1 LQITQVW
8 YSVSIASK
16 QLRLFKGNALSQDK
30 PWLNSY
36 PEGVPHQI
44 DGAQF
49 ESLNDLFAQSFNQY
63 GSRLAFDC
71 MGKKITYQDLDEL
84 SWDFAAYLQSQG
96 LKKGD
101 RVALMM
107 PNLLQYPIALLG
119 SLRAGCVVVN
129 VNPMYTARE
138 LAYQLNDSGADA
150 LVILENFAHVFQSI
164 QNQVSVK
171 HVLVTNVGEL
181 MGLKGHLINAIVRH
195 VKKAVPSWS
204 LDGVISFKGALQQG
218 KNTRASF
225 TPVSIKGD
233 DIAFLQ
239 YTGGTT
245 GVAKGAVLLHR
256 NILANIAQIDA
267 WLEPGIRGLRIE
279 QLVFVCA
286 LPMYHIFA
294 LTACCLFG
302 LKAGALNILVTNPR
316 DIAGFVKLL
325 NGLKEFHVFP
335 AVNTLFNALM
345 NHPKFTSI
353 DFSSLLV
360 SIGGGMAVQK
370 SVAERWQQLTGKPIA
385 EGYGLSETSPVVCC
399 NTPLIDGF
407 TGTIGLPLP
416 GTDLLILD
424 NEERLVAIGEPGE
437 ICIKGPQ
444 LMSGYWNRDAETKQS
459 MTAQGFFK
467 TGDIAYMTA
476 DGYVK
481 IIDRKKDTIVVSG
494 FNVYPNEIEEVL
506 ATMPQ
511 VLECAAVGVKDGP
524 AGEAVKVFIV
534 KKDLG
539 LTENQVLEYCKTQLT
554 NYKRPKFI
562 EFRTELPKSTVG
574 KILRR
579 ELRDLES

>member
-1 LQITQVW
+1 MNQE
-8 YSVSIASK
+8 
-16 QLRLFKGNALSQDK
+16 K
-30 PWLNSY
+30 PWLSSY
-36 PEGVPHQI
+36 PDGVPHQV

-71 MGKKITYQDLDEL
+71 MGKKITYKELDEL
-84 SWDFAAYLQSQG
+84 SWQFAAYLQSQG
-96 LKKGD
+96 LSKGD
-101 RVALMM
+101 RIALMM

-181 MGLKGHLINAIVRH
+181 MGLKGHLINFIVRH
-195 VKKAVPSWS
+195 VKKAVPTWS
-204 LDGVISFKGALQQG
+204 LDGVLNFKEALQQG
-218 KNTRASF
+218 KNAKASF
-225 TPVSIKGD
+225 KPVSIKGD

-267 WLEPGIRGLRIE
+267 WLEPGLRGLRIE

-302 LKAGALNILVTNPR
+302 LKAGAMNILVTNPR

-345 NHPKFTSI
+345 NHPKFSSI

-370 SVAERWQQLTGKPIA
+370 SVADRWQQLTGKPIA

-416 GTDLLILD
+416 GTDILILD
-424 NEERLVAIGEPGE
+424 NEERSVAIGEPGE

-506 ATMPQ
+506 TMMPE

-539 LTENQVLEYCKTQLT
+539 LTESQVLEYCKTQLT

-579 ELRDLES
+579 ELRDLEH

>member
-1 LQITQVW
+1 L
-8 YSVSIASK
+8 
-16 QLRLFKGNALSQDK
+16 NQDK
-30 PWLNSY
+30 PWLSSY
-36 PEGVPHQI
+36 PDGVPYQV
-44 DGAQF
+44 DGPQF
-49 ESLNDLFAQSFNQY
+49 ESLNDLFANSFNQF
-63 GSRLAFDC
+63 GLRLAFDC
-71 MGKKITYQDLDEL
+71 MGKKITYKELDEL
-84 SWDFAAYLQSQG
+84 SWQFAAYLQSSG

-101 RVALMM
+101 RIALMM

-164 QNQVSVK
+164 QNQVRVK
-171 HVLVTNVGEL
+171 HVLVTSVGEL
-181 MGLKGHLINAIVRH
+181 MGLKGHLINLIVRH
-195 VKKAVPSWS
+195 VKKAVPSWA
-204 LDGVISFKGALQQG
+204 LEGALNFKEALQQG
-218 KNTRASF
+218 KNAKASF
-225 TPVSIKGD
+225 KPVSIKGD

-267 WLEPGIRGLRIE
+267 WLEPGLRGLRIE

-302 LKAGALNILVTNPR
+302 LKAGALNVLVTNPR
-316 DIAGFVKLL
+316 DIGGFVKLL
-325 NGLKEFHVFP
+325 NGIKEFHVFP

-345 NHPKFTSI
+345 NHPKFSSI

-370 SVAERWQQLTGKPIA
+370 SVADRWQQLTGKPIA

-416 GTDLLILD
+416 GTDILILD
-424 NEERLVAIGEPGE
+424 NDERSVAIGEAGE

-534 KKDLG
+534 KKDLS
-539 LTENQVLEYCKTQLT
+539 LTESQVLEYCKTQLT

-562 EFRTELPKSTVG
+562 EFKTELPKSTVG

>member
-1 LQITQVW
+1 L
-8 YSVSIASK
+8 
-16 QLRLFKGNALSQDK
+16 NQDK

-36 PEGVPHQI
+36 PDGVPHQI
-44 DGAQF
+44 DGSQF
-49 ESLNDLFAQSFNQY
+49 ESLHDLFSQSCNQY
-63 GSRLAFDC
+63 GSRPAFDC
-71 MGKKITYQDLDEL
+71 MGKKITYKELDEL
-84 SWDFAAYLQSQG
+84 SWQFAAYLQSSG

-101 RVALMM
+101 RIALMM

-164 QNQVSVK
+164 QDQVTVK

-181 MGLKGHLINAIVRH
+181 MGLKGHLINLIVRH
-195 VKKAVPSWS
+195 VKKAVPNWS
-204 LDGVISFKGALQQG
+204 LDSALNFKEALQQG

-225 TPVSIKGD
+225 EQVLIRGD

-256 NILANIAQIDA
+256 NILANIAQIDT
-267 WLEPGIRGLRIE
+267 WLEPGLRGLRIE

-302 LKAGALNILVTNPR
+302 IKAGALNILVTNPR

-325 NGLKEFHVFP
+325 GGLKEFHIFP

-345 NHPKFTSI
+345 NHPKFTNI

-370 SVAERWQQLTGKPIA
+370 SVADRWQQLTGKPIA

-424 NEERLVAIGEPGE
+424 NDERAVAIGEPGE

-444 LMSGYWNRDAETKQS
+444 LMSGYWNRDTETKHS

-511 VLECAAVGVKDGP
+511 VLECAAVGVNDGP

-534 KKDLG
+534 KKDLE
-539 LTENQVLEYCKTQLT
+539 LTESQVLEYCKTQLT

-562 EFRTELPKSTVG
+562 EFRNELPKSTVG

>member
-1 LQITQVW
+1 M
-8 YSVSIASK
+8 
-16 QLRLFKGNALSQDK
+16 NQDK
-30 PWLNSY
+30 PWLSSY
-36 PEGVPHQI
+36 PDGVPHQV

-71 MGKKITYQDLDEL
+71 MGKKITYKELDEL
-84 SWDFAAYLQSQG
+84 SWQFAAYLQSSG

-101 RVALMM
+101 RIALMM

-129 VNPMYTARE
+129 VNPMYTPRE
-138 LAYQLNDSGADA
+138 LAYQLNDAGADA

-164 QNQVSVK
+164 QDQVKVK
-171 HVLVTNVGEL
+171 HVLVTSVGEL
-181 MGLKGHLINAIVRH
+181 MGLKGHLINLIVRH

-204 LDGVISFKGALQQG
+204 LDGALNFKEALQQG
-218 KNTRASF
+218 KNAKASF
-225 TPVSIKGD
+225 KPVSIKGD

-267 WLEPGIRGLRIE
+267 WLEPGLRGLRIE
-279 QLVFVCA
+279 QLVFICA

-302 LKAGALNILVTNPR
+302 LKAGAMNVLVTNPR

-370 SVAERWQQLTGKPIA
+370 SVADRWQQLTGKPIA

-416 GTDLLILD
+416 GTDILILD
-424 NEERLVAIGEPGE
+424 NDERSVAIGEAGE

-494 FNVYPNEIEEVL
+494 FNVYPNEVEEVL
-506 ATMPQ
+506 ATMPE

-534 KKDLG
+534 KKDLS
-539 LTENQVLEYCKTQLT
+539 LTESQVLEYCKTQLT

>member
-1 LQITQVW
+1 M
-8 YSVSIASK
+8 
-16 QLRLFKGNALSQDK
+16 NQDK
-30 PWLNSY
+30 PWLSSY
-36 PEGVPHQI
+36 PDGVPHQV

-71 MGKKITYQDLDEL
+71 MGKKITYKELDEL
-84 SWDFAAYLQSQG
+84 SWQFAAYLQSSG

-101 RVALMM
+101 RIALMM

-129 VNPMYTARE
+129 VNPMYTPRE
-138 LAYQLNDSGADA
+138 LAYQLNDAGADA

-164 QNQVSVK
+164 QDQVKVK
-171 HVLVTNVGEL
+171 HVLVTSVGEL
-181 MGLKGHLINAIVRH
+181 MGLKGHLINLIVRH

-204 LDGVISFKGALQQG
+204 LDGALNFKEALQQG

-225 TPVSIKGD
+225 ERASIKGA

-267 WLEPGIRGLRIE
+267 WLEPGLRGLRIE
-279 QLVFVCA
+279 QLVFICA

-302 LKAGALNILVTNPR
+302 LKAGALNVLVTNPR

-370 SVAERWQQLTGKPIA
+370 SVADRWQQLTGKPIA

-416 GTDLLILD
+416 GTDILILD
-424 NEERLVAIGEPGE
+424 NDERSVAIGEAGE

-494 FNVYPNEIEEVL
+494 FNVYPNEVEEVL
-506 ATMPQ
+506 ATMPE

-534 KKDLG
+534 KKDLS
-539 LTENQVLEYCKTQLT
+539 LTESQVLEYCKTQLT

>member
-1 LQITQVW
+1 MNL
-8 YSVSIASK
+8 
-16 QLRLFKGNALSQDK
+16 KGNPLNQEK

-36 PEGVPHQI
+36 PNGVPHQI

-49 ESLNDLFAQSFNQY
+49 ESLNDLFAQSLNQY
-63 GSRLAFDC
+63 GSRVAFDC
-71 MGKKITYQDLDEL
+71 MGKKITYKELDEL
-84 SWDFAAYLQSQG
+84 SWQFAAYLQSSG

-101 RVALMM
+101 RIALMM

-164 QNQVSVK
+164 QDQVTVK

-181 MGLKGHLINAIVRH
+181 MGLKGHLINAIIRH
-195 VKKAVPSWS
+195 VKKAVPIWS
-204 LDGVISFKGALQQG
+204 LKGVLDFKEALLQG

-225 TPVSIKGD
+225 EPVSIKGD

-302 LKAGALNILVTNPR
+302 LKAGGLNILVTNPR
-316 DIAGFVKLL
+316 DIGGFVKLL

-345 NHPKFTSI
+345 NHPKFSKI

-370 SVAERWQQLTGKPIA
+370 SVADRWQQLTGKPIA

-416 GTDLLILD
+416 GTDILILD
-424 NEERLVAIGEPGE
+424 NEERSVSIGEPGE

-494 FNVYPNEIEEVL
+494 FNVYPNEVEEVL
-506 ATMPQ
+506 ATMPE

-534 KKDLG
+534 KKDLD
-539 LTENQVLEYCKTQLT
+539 LTESQVLEYCKTQLT

>member
-1 LQITQVW
+1 LNQE
-8 YSVSIASK
+8 
-16 QLRLFKGNALSQDK
+16 K
-30 PWLNSY
+30 PWLSSY
-36 PEGVPHQI
+36 PDGVPHQV

-49 ESLNDLFAQSFNQY
+49 ESLNDLFAQSCNQY

-71 MGKKITYQDLDEL
+71 MGKKITYKELDEL
-84 SWDFAAYLQSQG
+84 SWQFAAYLQSQD

-101 RVALMM
+101 RIALMM

-164 QNQVSVK
+164 QDQVTVK
-171 HVLVTNVGEL
+171 HVIVTNVGEL
-181 MGLKGHLINAIVRH
+181 MGLKGHLINLIVRH
-195 VKKAVPSWS
+195 VKKAVPAWS
-204 LDGVISFKGALQQG
+204 LGGVLNFKQALLQG

-225 TPVSIKGD
+225 EPVSIKGD

-302 LKAGALNILVTNPR
+302 LKAGAMNILVTNPR

-345 NHPKFTSI
+345 NHPKFSSI

-370 SVAERWQQLTGKPIA
+370 SVADRWQQLTGKPIA

-416 GTDLLILD
+416 GTDILILD
-424 NEERLVAIGEPGE
+424 NEERSVAIGEPGE

-444 LMSGYWNRDAETKQS
+444 LMSGYWKRDAETKQS

-506 ATMPQ
+506 ATMPE

-534 KKDLG
+534 RKDLG
-539 LTENQVLEYCKTQLT
+539 LTESQVLEYCKTQLT

-579 ELRDLES
+579 ELRDLEP

>member
-1 LQITQVW
+1 
-8 YSVSIASK
+8 
-16 QLRLFKGNALSQDK
+16 
-30 PWLNSY
+30 
-36 PEGVPHQI
+36 
-44 DGAQF
+44 
-49 ESLNDLFAQSFNQY
+49 
-63 GSRLAFDC
+63 
-71 MGKKITYQDLDEL
+71 
-84 SWDFAAYLQSQG
+84 
-96 LKKGD
+96 
-101 RVALMM
+101 
-107 PNLLQYPIALLG
+107 
-119 SLRAGCVVVN
+119 
-129 VNPMYTARE
+129 
-138 LAYQLNDSGADA
+138 
-150 LVILENFAHVFQSI
+150 
-164 QNQVSVK
+164 
-171 HVLVTNVGEL
+171 
-181 MGLKGHLINAIVRH
+181 
-195 VKKAVPSWS
+195 
-204 LDGVISFKGALQQG
+204 
-218 KNTRASF
+218 
-225 TPVSIKGD
+225 
-233 DIAFLQ
+233 
-239 YTGGTT
+239 
-245 GVAKGAVLLHR
+245 
-256 NILANIAQIDA
+256 
-267 WLEPGIRGLRIE
+267 
-279 QLVFVCA
+279 
-286 LPMYHIFA
+286 
-294 LTACCLFG
+294 
-302 LKAGALNILVTNPR
+302 
-316 DIAGFVKLL
+316 
-325 NGLKEFHVFP
+325 
-335 AVNTLFNALM
+335 M

-370 SVAERWQQLTGKPIA
+370 SVAERWQHLTGKPIA

-579 ELRDLES
+579 ELRNLES

>member
-1 LQITQVW
+1 M
-8 YSVSIASK
+8 
-16 QLRLFKGNALSQDK
+16 NQDK

-36 PEGVPHQI
+36 PEGVPYQI

-49 ESLNDLFAQSFNQY
+49 ESLNELFAQSFNRY
-63 GSRLAFDC
+63 GSRIAFDC
-71 MGKKITYQDLDEL
+71 MGKKITYKELDEL
-84 SWDFAAYLQSQG
+84 SWQFAAYLQSSG

-101 RVALMM
+101 RIALMM

-164 QNQVSVK
+164 QDQVRVK

-181 MGLKGHLINAIVRH
+181 MGLKGYLINFIVRH
-195 VKKAVPSWS
+195 VKKAVPTWS
-204 LDGVISFKGALQQG
+204 LAGMLNFKEALQQG
-218 KNTRASF
+218 KNTKSSF
-225 TPVSIKGD
+225 ESVSMRGD

-256 NILANIAQIDA
+256 NILANISQIDA
-267 WLEPGIRGLRIE
+267 WLEPGLRGLRIE

-302 LKAGALNILVTNPR
+302 LKAGAMNILVTNPR

-325 NGLKEFHVFP
+325 TGLKEFHVFP

-345 NHPKFTSI
+345 NHPKFSSI

-370 SVAERWQQLTGKPIA
+370 SVADRWQQLTGKPIA

-399 NTPLIDGF
+399 NTPLINGF

-416 GTDLLILD
+416 GTDILILD
-424 NEERLVAIGEPGE
+424 NEERSVAIGEPGE

-494 FNVYPNEIEEVL
+494 FNVYPNEVEEVL
-506 ATMPQ
+506 ATMPE
-511 VLECAAVGVKDGP
+511 VLECAAVGIKDGP

-534 KKDLG
+534 RKDLG

-562 EFRTELPKSTVG
+562 EFRAELPKSTVG

>member
-1 LQITQVW
+1 M
-8 YSVSIASK
+8 
-16 QLRLFKGNALSQDK
+16 NQDK

-36 PEGVPHQI
+36 PDGVPHQV

-49 ESLNDLFAQSFNQY
+49 ESLNDLFAQSFSQY

-71 MGKKITYQDLDEL
+71 MGKKITYKELDEL
-84 SWDFAAYLQSQG
+84 SWQFAAYLQSQG
-96 LKKGD
+96 LSKGD
-101 RVALMM
+101 RLALMM

-164 QNQVSVK
+164 QDQVSVK

-181 MGLKGHLINAIVRH
+181 MGIKGHLINWIIRH

-204 LDGVISFKGALQQG
+204 LNGVSGFQEALQKG
-218 KNTRASF
+218 KNFRASF
-225 TPVSIKGD
+225 VPVSMKGD
-233 DIAFLQ
+233 EIAFLQ

-267 WLEPGIRGLRIE
+267 WLEPGLRGLRIE

-302 LKAGALNILVTNPR
+302 LKAGGLNILVTNPR
-316 DIAGFVKLL
+316 DIPGFVKLL
-325 NGLKEFHVFP
+325 KGLKEFHVFP

-345 NHPKFTSI
+345 NHPKFSSI

-370 SVAERWQQLTGKPIA
+370 SVADRWQKLTGKPIA

-416 GTDLLILD
+416 GTDILILD
-424 NEERLVAIGEPGE
+424 NEERSVAIGEPGE

-444 LMSGYWNRDAETKQS
+444 LMASYWKRDTETKQS

-494 FNVYPNEIEEVL
+494 FNVYPNEVEEVL
-506 ATMPQ
+506 MMMPE

-539 LTENQVLEYCKTQLT
+539 LTESQVLEYCKTQLT

-562 EFRTELPKSTVG
+562 EFRNELPKSTVG

-579 ELRDLES
+579 ELRDN

>member
-1 LQITQVW
+1 M
-8 YSVSIASK
+8 
-16 QLRLFKGNALSQDK
+16 NQDK

-36 PEGVPHQI
+36 PDGVPHQV
-44 DGAQF
+44 DGTQF
-49 ESLNDLFAQSFNQY
+49 ESLNDLFAQSFAQY

-71 MGKKITYQDLDEL
+71 MGKKITYKELDEL
-84 SWDFAAYLQSQG
+84 SWQFAAYLQSQG
-96 LKKGD
+96 LGKGD
-101 RVALMM
+101 RIALMM

-164 QNQVSVK
+164 QNQVTVK

-181 MGLKGHLINAIVRH
+181 MGLKGHLINWIIRH

-204 LDGVISFKGALQQG
+204 LNGVSSFQEALQKG
-218 KNTRASF
+218 KNVRASF
-225 TPVSIKGD
+225 VPVSMKGD

-267 WLEPGIRGLRIE
+267 WLEPGLRGLRIE

-302 LKAGALNILVTNPR
+302 LKAGGLNILVTNPR
-316 DIAGFVKLL
+316 DIPGFVKLL
-325 NGLKEFHVFP
+325 KGLKEFHVFP

-345 NHPKFTSI
+345 NHPKFSSI

-370 SVAERWQQLTGKPIA
+370 SVADRWQKLTGKPIA

-416 GTDLLILD
+416 GTDILILD
-424 NEERLVAIGEPGE
+424 NEECLVAIGEPGE

-444 LMSGYWNRDAETKQS
+444 LMASYWNRDTETKQS
-459 MTAQGFFK
+459 MTAHGFFK

-494 FNVYPNEIEEVL
+494 FNVYPNEVEEVL
-506 ATMPQ
+506 TMMSE

-534 KKDLG
+534 KKDPG
-539 LTENQVLEYCKTQLT
+539 LTESQVLEYCKTQLT

-562 EFRTELPKSTVG
+562 EFRNELPKSTVG

-579 ELRDLES
+579 ELRDN

>member
-1 LQITQVW
+1 L
-8 YSVSIASK
+8 
-16 QLRLFKGNALSQDK
+16 NQDK

-36 PEGVPHQI
+36 PDGVPHQV
-44 DGAQF
+44 DGTQF
-49 ESLNDLFAQSFNQY
+49 ESLNDLFAQSFAQY

-71 MGKKITYQDLDEL
+71 MGKKITYKELDEL
-84 SWDFAAYLQSQG
+84 SWQFAAYLQSQG

-101 RVALMM
+101 RIALMM

-138 LAYQLNDSGADA
+138 LAYQLNDSGADT

-164 QNQVSVK
+164 QDQVSVK

-181 MGLKGHLINAIVRH
+181 MGLKGHLINWIIRH

-204 LDGVISFKGALQQG
+204 LNGVSSFKEALQKG
-218 KNTRASF
+218 NNARSSF
-225 TPVSIKGD
+225 VPVSMKGD

-267 WLEPGIRGLRIE
+267 WLEPGLRGLRIE

-302 LKAGALNILVTNPR
+302 LKAGGLNILVTNPR
-316 DIAGFVKLL
+316 DIPGFVKLL
-325 NGLKEFHVFP
+325 KGLKEFHVFP

-345 NHPKFTSI
+345 NHPKFSSI

-370 SVAERWQQLTGKPIA
+370 SVADRWQKLTGKPIA

-416 GTDLLILD
+416 GTDILILD
-424 NEERLVAIGEPGE
+424 NEERSVAIGEPGE

-444 LMSGYWNRDAETKQS
+444 LMASYWNRDTETKQS
-459 MTAQGFFK
+459 MTAHGFFK

-506 ATMPQ
+506 TMMPE

-539 LTENQVLEYCKTQLT
+539 LTESQVLEYCKTQLT

-579 ELRDLES
+579 ELRNN

>member
-1 LQITQVW
+1 M
-8 YSVSIASK
+8 
-16 QLRLFKGNALSQDK
+16 NQDK

-36 PEGVPHQI
+36 PDGVPHQV

-49 ESLNDLFAQSFNQY
+49 ESLNDLFAQSFAQY

-71 MGKKITYQDLDEL
+71 MGKKITYKELDEL
-84 SWDFAAYLQSQG
+84 SWQFAAYLQSQG

-101 RVALMM
+101 RIALMM

-138 LAYQLNDSGADA
+138 LAYQLNDSGADT
-150 LVILENFAHVFQSI
+150 LVILENFAHVFQGI
-164 QNQVSVK
+164 QDQVSIK

-181 MGLKGHLINAIVRH
+181 MGLKGHLINWIIRN

-204 LDGVISFKGALQQG
+204 LNGVSSFQEALQKG
-218 KNTRASF
+218 KNTRSLF
-225 TPVSIKGD
+225 VPVSMKGD

-279 QLVFVCA
+279 QMVFVCA

-302 LKAGALNILVTNPR
+302 IKAGGLNILVTNPR

-325 NGLKEFHVFP
+325 KGLKEFHVFP

-345 NHPKFTSI
+345 NHPKFSSI

-370 SVAERWQQLTGKPIA
+370 SVADRWQQLTGKPIA

-416 GTDLLILD
+416 GTDVLILD
-424 NEERLVAIGEPGE
+424 NEERSVALGEPGE

-467 TGDIAYMTA
+467 TGDIAYMTT

-506 ATMPQ
+506 TMMPE
-511 VLECAAVGVKDGP
+511 VLECAAIGVKDGP

-534 KKDLG
+534 KKDIG
-539 LTENQVLEYCKTQLT
+539 LTESQVLEYCKTQLT
-554 NYKRPKFI
+554 NYKRPKFV

-579 ELRDLES
+579 ELRDN

>member
-1 LQITQVW
+1 L
-8 YSVSIASK
+8 
-16 QLRLFKGNALSQDK
+16 NQDK

-36 PEGVPHQI
+36 PDGVPHQV
-44 DGAQF
+44 DGTQF
-49 ESLNDLFAQSFNQY
+49 ESLNDLFAQSFAQF

-71 MGKKITYQDLDEL
+71 MGKKITYKELDEL
-84 SWDFAAYLQSQG
+84 SWQFAAYLQSQG
-96 LKKGD
+96 LSKGD
-101 RVALMM
+101 RIALMM
-107 PNLLQYPIALLG
+107 PNLLQYPVALLG

-164 QNQVSVK
+164 QDQVSVK

-181 MGLKGHLINAIVRH
+181 MGLKGHLINWIIRH

-204 LDGVISFKGALQQG
+204 LNGVGSFQEALQKG
-218 KNTRASF
+218 KNVRASF
-225 TPVSIKGD
+225 APVSMKGD

-267 WLEPGIRGLRIE
+267 WLEPGLRGLRIE

-302 LKAGALNILVTNPR
+302 LKAGCLNVLVTNPR
-316 DIAGFVKLL
+316 DISGFVKLL
-325 NGLKEFHVFP
+325 SGLKEFHIFP

-345 NHPKFTSI
+345 NHPKFSSI

-370 SVAERWQQLTGKPIA
+370 SVADRWQKLTGKPIA

-416 GTDLLILD
+416 GTDILILD
-424 NEERLVAIGEPGE
+424 NEERSVPIGEPGE

-444 LMSGYWNRDAETKQS
+444 LMASYWNRDTETKQS

-467 TGDIAYMTA
+467 TGDIAYMNA

-506 ATMPQ
+506 TMMPE
-511 VLECAAVGVKDGP
+511 VLECAAVGVKDGA

-539 LTENQVLEYCKTQLT
+539 LTESQVLEYCKTQLT

>member
-1 LQITQVW
+1 L
-8 YSVSIASK
+8 
-16 QLRLFKGNALSQDK
+16 NQDK

-36 PEGVPHQI
+36 PDGVPHQV
-44 DGAQF
+44 DGTQF
-49 ESLNDLFAQSFNQY
+49 ESLNDLFAQSFAQY

-71 MGKKITYQDLDEL
+71 MGKKITYKELDEL
-84 SWDFAAYLQSQG
+84 SWQFAAYLQSQG
-96 LKKGD
+96 LSKGD
-101 RVALMM
+101 RIALMM

-164 QNQVSVK
+164 QDQVTVK

-181 MGLKGHLINAIVRH
+181 MGLKGHLINWIIRH

-204 LDGVISFKGALQQG
+204 LNGVSSFQEALQKG
-218 KNTRASF
+218 KNVRASF
-225 TPVSIKGD
+225 ALVSMKGD

-267 WLEPGIRGLRIE
+267 WLEPGLRGLRIE

-302 LKAGALNILVTNPR
+302 LKAGGLNILVTNPR
-316 DIAGFVKLL
+316 DIPGFVKLL
-325 NGLKEFHVFP
+325 KGLKEFHVFP

-345 NHPKFTSI
+345 NHPKFSSI

-370 SVAERWQQLTGKPIA
+370 SVADRWQKLTGKPIA

-416 GTDLLILD
+416 GTDILILD
-424 NEERLVAIGEPGE
+424 NEERSVAIGEPGE

-444 LMSGYWNRDAETKQS
+444 LMASYWKRDTETKES
-459 MTAQGFFK
+459 MTAHGFFK
-467 TGDIAYMTA
+467 TGDIAYMTG

-494 FNVYPNEIEEVL
+494 FNVYPNEVEEVL
-506 ATMPQ
+506 TMMPE

-524 AGEAVKVFIV
+524 AGEAVKVFVV

-539 LTENQVLEYCKTQLT
+539 LTESQVIEYCKTQLT

-562 EFRTELPKSTVG
+562 EFRNELPKSTVG

-579 ELRDLES
+579 ELRDN

>member
-1 LQITQVW
+1 L
-8 YSVSIASK
+8 
-16 QLRLFKGNALSQDK
+16 NQDK
-30 PWLNSY
+30 PWLSSY
-36 PEGVPHQI
+36 PDGVPYQI
-44 DGAQF
+44 DGSQF
-49 ESLNDLFAQSFNQY
+49 ESLNDLFAQSFNQC

-71 MGKKITYQDLDEL
+71 MGKKITYKELDEL
-84 SWDFAAYLQSQG
+84 SWQFAAYLQSLG

-101 RVALMM
+101 RIALMM

-138 LAYQLNDSGADA
+138 LTYQLNDSGADA

-164 QNQVSVK
+164 QDQVTIQ
-171 HVLVTNVGEL
+171 HVLVTSVGEL
-181 MGLKGHLINAIVRH
+181 MGLKGHLINLIVRH

-204 LDGVISFKGALQQG
+204 LEGALSFKEALQQG
-218 KNTRASF
+218 KNTKASF
-225 TPVSIKGD
+225 EPVSIKGD

-267 WLEPGIRGLRIE
+267 WLEPGLRGLRIE

-302 LKAGALNILVTNPR
+302 IKAGALNILVTNPR

-345 NHPKFTSI
+345 NHPKFSSI

-370 SVAERWQQLTGKPIA
+370 SVADRWQQLTGKPIA

-399 NTPLIDGF
+399 NTPLIEGF

-416 GTDLLILD
+416 GTDILILD
-424 NEERLVAIGEPGE
+424 NDERSVAIGEPGE

-506 ATMPQ
+506 TMMPE

-524 AGEAVKVFIV
+524 AGEAVKVFVV
-534 KKDLG
+534 KKDLS
-539 LTENQVLEYCKTQLT
+539 LTESQVLEYCKTQLT

-562 EFRTELPKSTVG
+562 EFKTELPKSTVG

>member
-1 LQITQVW
+1 L
-8 YSVSIASK
+8 
-16 QLRLFKGNALSQDK
+16 NQDK

-36 PEGVPHQI
+36 PDGVPHQI
-44 DGAQF
+44 DGSQF
-49 ESLNDLFAQSFNQY
+49 ESLHDLFSQSCNQY
-63 GSRLAFDC
+63 GSRPAFDC
-71 MGKKITYQDLDEL
+71 MGKKITYKELDEL
-84 SWDFAAYLQSQG
+84 SWQFAAYLQSSG

-101 RVALMM
+101 RIALMM

-164 QNQVSVK
+164 QDQVTVK
-171 HVLVTNVGEL
+171 HVLVTSVGEL
-181 MGLKGHLINAIVRH
+181 MGLKGHLINLIVRH

-204 LDGVISFKGALQQG
+204 LDSALNFKEALQQG

-225 TPVSIKGD
+225 EQVLIKGD

-256 NILANIAQIDA
+256 NILANIAQIDT
-267 WLEPGIRGLRIE
+267 WLEPGLRGLRIE

-302 LKAGALNILVTNPR
+302 IKAGALNILVTNPR

-325 NGLKEFHVFP
+325 GGLKEFHIFP

-345 NHPKFTSI
+345 NHPKFTNI

-370 SVAERWQQLTGKPIA
+370 SVADRWQQLTGKPIA

-424 NEERLVAIGEPGE
+424 NDERAVAIGEPGE

-444 LMSGYWNRDAETKQS
+444 LMSGYWNRDTETKQS

-511 VLECAAVGVKDGP
+511 VLECAAVGVNDGP

-534 KKDLG
+534 KKDLE
-539 LTENQVLEYCKTQLT
+539 LTESQVLEYCKTQLT

-562 EFRTELPKSTVG
+562 EFRNELPKSTVG

>member
-1 LQITQVW
+1 M
-8 YSVSIASK
+8 
-16 QLRLFKGNALSQDK
+16 NQDK

-49 ESLNDLFAQSFNQY
+49 ESLNELFAQSFNQY
-63 GSRLAFDC
+63 GSRIAFDC
-71 MGKKITYQDLDEL
+71 MGKKITYKELDEL
-84 SWDFAAYLQSQG
+84 SWQFAAYLQSSG

-101 RVALMM
+101 RIALMM

-164 QNQVSVK
+164 QDQVRVK

-181 MGLKGHLINAIVRH
+181 MGLKGHLINLIVRH
-195 VKKAVPSWS
+195 VKKAVPTWS
-204 LDGVISFKGALQQG
+204 LAAMLNFKEALQQG
-218 KNTRASF
+218 KNTKSSF
-225 TPVSIKGD
+225 ESVSMRGD

-256 NILANIAQIDA
+256 NILANISQIDA
-267 WLEPGIRGLRIE
+267 WLEPGLRGLRIE

-302 LKAGALNILVTNPR
+302 LKAGAMNILVTNPR

-325 NGLKEFHVFP
+325 TGLKEFHVFP

-345 NHPKFTSI
+345 NHPKFSSI

-370 SVAERWQQLTGKPIA
+370 SVADRWQQLTGKPIA

-416 GTDLLILD
+416 GTDILILD
-424 NEERLVAIGEPGE
+424 NEERSVAIGEPGE

-494 FNVYPNEIEEVL
+494 FNVYPNEVEEVL
-506 ATMPQ
+506 ATMPE
-511 VLECAAVGVKDGP
+511 VLECAAVGIKDGP

-534 KKDLG
+534 RKDLG

-562 EFRTELPKSTVG
+562 EFRAELPKSTVG

>member
-1 LQITQVW
+1 M
-8 YSVSIASK
+8 
-16 QLRLFKGNALSQDK
+16 NQDK

-36 PEGVPHQI
+36 PDGVPHQV
-44 DGAQF
+44 DGTQF
-49 ESLNDLFAQSFNQY
+49 ESLNDLFAQSFAQY

-71 MGKKITYQDLDEL
+71 MGKKITYKELDEL
-84 SWDFAAYLQSQG
+84 SWQFAAYLQSQG

-101 RVALMM
+101 RIALMM

-138 LAYQLNDSGADA
+138 LAYQLNDCGADA

-164 QNQVSVK
+164 QDQVSVK
-171 HVLVTNVGEL
+171 HVLVTSVGEL
-181 MGLKGHLINAIVRH
+181 MGLKGHLINWIIRH
-195 VKKAVPSWS
+195 VKKAVPSWT
-204 LDGVISFKGALQQG
+204 LNGVSSFQKALQKG
-218 KNTRASF
+218 KNVRASF
-225 TPVSIKGD
+225 VPMSMKGD

-267 WLEPGIRGLRIE
+267 WLEPGLRGLRIE

-302 LKAGALNILVTNPR
+302 LKAGGLNILVTNPR
-316 DIAGFVKLL
+316 DIPGFVKLL
-325 NGLKEFHVFP
+325 KGLKEFHVFP

-345 NHPKFTSI
+345 NHPKFSSI

-370 SVAERWQQLTGKPIA
+370 SVADRWQKLTGKPIA

-416 GTDLLILD
+416 GTDILILD
-424 NEERLVAIGEPGE
+424 NEERSVAIGEPGE

-444 LMSGYWNRDAETKQS
+444 LMASYWNRDTETKQS
-459 MTAQGFFK
+459 MTAHGFFK

-506 ATMPQ
+506 TMMPE

-539 LTENQVLEYCKTQLT
+539 LTESQVLEYCKTQLT

-579 ELRDLES
+579 ELRDN

>member
-1 LQITQVW
+1 LNQE
-8 YSVSIASK
+8 
-16 QLRLFKGNALSQDK
+16 K
-30 PWLNSY
+30 PWLSSY
-36 PEGVPHQI
+36 PDGVPHQV

-71 MGKKITYQDLDEL
+71 MGKKITYKELDEL
-84 SWDFAAYLQSQG
+84 SWQFAAYLQSQG
-96 LKKGD
+96 LSKGD
-101 RVALMM
+101 RIALMM

-164 QNQVSVK
+164 QDQVRVK
-171 HVLVTNVGEL
+171 HVLVTSVGEL
-181 MGLKGHLINAIVRH
+181 MGLKGHLINGIIRY
-195 VKKAVPSWS
+195 VKKAVPTWS
-204 LDGVISFKGALQQG
+204 LDGVLNFKEALQQG
-218 KNTRASF
+218 KNAKASF
-225 TPVSIKGD
+225 KPVSIKGD

-267 WLEPGIRGLRIE
+267 WLEPGLRGLRIE

-302 LKAGALNILVTNPR
+302 LKAGAMNILVTNPR

-345 NHPKFTSI
+345 NHPKFSSI

-370 SVAERWQQLTGKPIA
+370 SVADRWQQLTGKPIA

-407 TGTIGLPLP
+407 SGTIGLPLP
-416 GTDLLILD
+416 GTDILILD
-424 NEERLVAIGEPGE
+424 NEERSVAIGEPGE

-506 ATMPQ
+506 TMMPE
-511 VLECAAVGVKDGP
+511 VSECAAVGVKDGP

-539 LTENQVLEYCKTQLT
+539 LTESQVLEYCKTQLT

-562 EFRTELPKSTVG
+562 EFKTELPKSTVG

-579 ELRDLES
+579 ELRDLEH

>member
-1 LQITQVW
+1 M
-8 YSVSIASK
+8 
-16 QLRLFKGNALSQDK
+16 NQDK

-36 PEGVPHQI
+36 PDGVPHQV

-49 ESLNDLFAQSFNQY
+49 ESLNDLFAQSFAQY
-63 GSRLAFDC
+63 GSRFAFDC
-71 MGKKITYQDLDEL
+71 MGKKITYKELDEL
-84 SWDFAAYLQSQG
+84 SWQFAAYLQSQG

-101 RVALMM
+101 RIALMM

-164 QNQVSVK
+164 QDQVRVK

-181 MGLKGHLINAIVRH
+181 MGLKGHLINAIIRH
-195 VKKAVPSWS
+195 VKKAVPNWS
-204 LDGVISFKGALQQG
+204 LNGVSSFQEALQKG
-218 KNTRASF
+218 KNTRSLF
-225 TPVSIKGD
+225 VPVSMKGD

-279 QLVFVCA
+279 QMVFVCA

-302 LKAGALNILVTNPR
+302 IKAGGLNILVTNPR

-325 NGLKEFHVFP
+325 KGLKEFHVFP

-345 NHPKFTSI
+345 NHPKFSSI

-370 SVAERWQQLTGKPIA
+370 SVADRWQQLTGKPIA

-416 GTDLLILD
+416 GTDVLILD
-424 NEERLVAIGEPGE
+424 NEERSVALGEPGE

-467 TGDIAYMTA
+467 TGDIAYMTT

-506 ATMPQ
+506 TMMPE
-511 VLECAAVGVKDGP
+511 VSECAAVGVKDGP

-534 KKDLG
+534 KKDIG
-539 LTENQVLEYCKTQLT
+539 LTESQVLEYCKTQLT
-554 NYKRPKFI
+554 NYKRPKFV

-579 ELRDLES
+579 ELRDN

>member
-1 LQITQVW
+1 M
-8 YSVSIASK
+8 
-16 QLRLFKGNALSQDK
+16 NQDK

-36 PEGVPHQI
+36 PEGVPHQV
-44 DGAQF
+44 DGTQF
-49 ESLNDLFAQSFNQY
+49 ESLNHLFAQALDQY
-63 GSRLAFDC
+63 SSRLAFDC
-71 MGKKITYQDLDEL
+71 MGKKITYKKLDEL
-84 SWDFAAYLQSQG
+84 SWQFASYLQSSG

-101 RVALMM
+101 RIALMM

-164 QNQVSVK
+164 QDQVRVK

-181 MGLKGHLINAIVRH
+181 MGLKGHLINAIIRH
-195 VKKAVPSWS
+195 VKKAVPNWS
-204 LDGVISFKGALQQG
+204 LNGVSSFQEALQKG
-218 KNTRASF
+218 KNTRSLF
-225 TPVSIKGD
+225 VPVSMKGD

-279 QLVFVCA
+279 QMVFVCA

-302 LKAGALNILVTNPR
+302 IKAGGLNILVTNPR

-325 NGLKEFHVFP
+325 KGLKEFHVFP

-345 NHPKFTSI
+345 NHPKFSSI

-370 SVAERWQQLTGKPIA
+370 SVADRWQQLTGKPIA

-416 GTDLLILD
+416 GTDVLILD
-424 NEERLVAIGEPGE
+424 NEERSVALGEPGE

-506 ATMPQ
+506 TMMPE

-534 KKDLG
+534 KKDIG
-539 LTENQVLEYCKTQLT
+539 LTESQVLEYCKTQLT
-554 NYKRPKFI
+554 NYKRPKFV

-579 ELRDLES
+579 ELRDN

>member
-1 LQITQVW
+1 M
-8 YSVSIASK
+8 
-16 QLRLFKGNALSQDK
+16 RFFKGNALNQDK
-30 PWLNSY
+30 PWLKSY
-36 PEGVPHQI
+36 PDGVPHQV
-44 DGAQF
+44 DESQF
-49 ESLNDLFAQSFNQY
+49 ESLNDLFAQSFAQY

-71 MGKKITYQDLDEL
+71 MGKKITYKELDEL
-84 SWDFAAYLQSQG
+84 SWQFAAYLQSQG
-96 LKKGD
+96 LNKGD
-101 RVALMM
+101 RIALMM

-129 VNPMYTARE
+129 VNPMYTPRE
-138 LAYQLNDSGADA
+138 LAYQLNDSGADT

-164 QNQVSVK
+164 QDRVRVK

-181 MGLKGHLINAIVRH
+181 MGLKGHLINWIIRH

-204 LDGVISFKGALQQG
+204 LSGVTSFQGALQKG
-218 KNTRASF
+218 KNARASF
-225 TPVSIKGD
+225 APVSMKGD

-267 WLEPGIRGLRIE
+267 WLEPGLRGLRIE

-325 NGLKEFHVFP
+325 KGLKEFHVFP

-345 NHPKFTSI
+345 NHPKFSSI

-370 SVAERWQQLTGKPIA
+370 SVADRWQKLTGKPIA

-416 GTDLLILD
+416 GTDILILD
-424 NEERLVAIGEPGE
+424 NEEHAVAIGEPGE

-444 LMSGYWNRDAETKQS
+444 LMASYWNRDTETKQS
-459 MTAQGFFK
+459 MTVEGYFK
-467 TGDIAYMTA
+467 TGDIAYMTQ

-506 ATMPQ
+506 AMMPE
-511 VLECAAVGVKDGP
+511 VLECAAVGVNDGP

-534 KKDLG
+534 RKDLG
-539 LTENQVLEYCKTQLT
+539 LTESQVLEYCKTQLT

-562 EFRTELPKSTVG
+562 EFRSELPKSTVG

-579 ELRDLES
+579 ELRDS

>member
-1 LQITQVW
+1 L
-8 YSVSIASK
+8 
-16 QLRLFKGNALSQDK
+16 NQDK
-30 PWLNSY
+30 PWLSSY
-36 PEGVPHQI
+36 PDGVPYQV
-44 DGAQF
+44 DGSQF
-49 ESLNDLFAQSFNQY
+49 ESLNDLFANSFNQF
-63 GSRLAFDC
+63 GLRLAFDC
-71 MGKKITYQDLDEL
+71 MGKKITYKELDEL
-84 SWDFAAYLQSQG
+84 SWQFAAYLQSSG

-101 RVALMM
+101 RIALMM

-164 QNQVSVK
+164 QNQVRVK
-171 HVLVTNVGEL
+171 HVLVTSVGEL
-181 MGLKGHLINAIVRH
+181 MGLKGHLINLIVRH
-195 VKKAVPSWS
+195 VKKAVPSWA
-204 LDGVISFKGALQQG
+204 LEGALNFKEALQQG
-218 KNTRASF
+218 KNAKASF
-225 TPVSIKGD
+225 KPVSIKGD

-267 WLEPGIRGLRIE
+267 WLEPGLRGLRIE

-302 LKAGALNILVTNPR
+302 LKAGALNVLVTNPR
-316 DIAGFVKLL
+316 DIGGFVKLL
-325 NGLKEFHVFP
+325 NGIKEFHVFP

-345 NHPKFTSI
+345 NHPKFSSI

-370 SVAERWQQLTGKPIA
+370 SVADRWQQLTGKPIA

-416 GTDLLILD
+416 GTDILILD
-424 NEERLVAIGEPGE
+424 NDERSVAIGEAGE

-506 ATMPQ
+506 TMMPE

-534 KKDLG
+534 KKDLS
-539 LTENQVLEYCKTQLT
+539 LTESQVLEHCKTQLT

-562 EFRTELPKSTVG
+562 EFKTELPKSTVG

>member
-1 LQITQVW
+1 VNL
-8 YSVSIASK
+8 
-16 QLRLFKGNALSQDK
+16 KGNPLNQAK

-36 PEGVPHQI
+36 PDGVPHQI

-49 ESLNDLFAQSFNQY
+49 ESLNHLFAQAFDQY
-63 GSRLAFDC
+63 SSRLAFDC
-71 MGKKITYQDLDEL
+71 MGKKITYKELDEL
-84 SWDFAAYLQSQG
+84 SWQFASYLQSSG

-101 RVALMM
+101 RIALMM

-164 QNQVSVK
+164 QDQVSVK
-171 HVLVTNVGEL
+171 HVLVTSVGEL
-181 MGLKGHLINAIVRH
+181 MGLKGHLINLIVRH
-195 VKKAVPSWS
+195 VKKAVPTWA
-204 LDGVISFKGALQQG
+204 LDGVLNFKEALEKG
-218 KNTRASF
+218 ENTRASF
-225 TPVSIKGD
+225 EPVSIKGD

-302 LKAGALNILVTNPR
+302 IKSGGLNILVTNPR

-325 NGLKEFHVFP
+325 NGLKKFHVFP

-345 NHPKFTSI
+345 NHPKFSKI

-370 SVAERWQQLTGKPIA
+370 SVADRWQQLTGKPIA

-416 GTDLLILD
+416 GTDILILD
-424 NEERLVAIGEPGE
+424 DKERSVAIGEPGE

-444 LMSGYWNRDAETKQS
+444 LMSGYWNRDTETKQS

-506 ATMPQ
+506 TMMPE

-534 KKDLG
+534 KKDLD
-539 LTENQVLEYCKTQLT
+539 LTESQVLEYCKTQLT

-562 EFRTELPKSTVG
+562 EFKTELPKSTVG

>member
-1 LQITQVW
+1 
-8 YSVSIASK
+8 
-16 QLRLFKGNALSQDK
+16 
-30 PWLNSY
+30 
-36 PEGVPHQI
+36 
-44 DGAQF
+44 
-49 ESLNDLFAQSFNQY
+49 LNDLFANSFNQF
-63 GSRLAFDC
+63 GLRLAFDC
-71 MGKKITYQDLDEL
+71 MGKKITYKELDEL
-84 SWDFAAYLQSQG
+84 SWQFAAYLQSSG

-101 RVALMM
+101 RIALMM

-164 QNQVSVK
+164 QNQVRVK
-171 HVLVTNVGEL
+171 HVLVTSVGEL
-181 MGLKGHLINAIVRH
+181 MGLKGHLINLIVRH
-195 VKKAVPSWS
+195 VKKAVPSWA
-204 LDGVISFKGALQQG
+204 LEGALNFKEALQQG
-218 KNTRASF
+218 KNAKASF
-225 TPVSIKGD
+225 KPVSIKGD

-267 WLEPGIRGLRIE
+267 WLEPGLRGLRIE

-302 LKAGALNILVTNPR
+302 LKAGALNVLVTNPR
-316 DIAGFVKLL
+316 DIGGFVKLL
-325 NGLKEFHVFP
+325 NGIKEFHVFP

-345 NHPKFTSI
+345 NHPKFSSI

-370 SVAERWQQLTGKPIA
+370 SVADRWQQLTGKPIA

-416 GTDLLILD
+416 GTDILILD
-424 NEERLVAIGEPGE
+424 NDERSVAIGEAGE

-534 KKDLG
+534 KKDLS
-539 LTENQVLEYCKTQLT
+539 LTESQVLEYCKTQLT

-562 EFRTELPKSTVG
+562 EFKTELPKSTVG

>member
-1 LQITQVW
+1 M
-8 YSVSIASK
+8 
-16 QLRLFKGNALSQDK
+16 NQDK
-30 PWLNSY
+30 PWLSSY
-36 PEGVPHQI
+36 PDGVPHQV

-49 ESLNDLFAQSFNQY
+49 ESLNELFTQSFNQY

-71 MGKKITYQDLDEL
+71 MGKKITYKELDEL
-84 SWDFAAYLQSQG
+84 SWQFAAYLQSQG

-101 RVALMM
+101 RIALMM

-164 QNQVSVK
+164 QDQVTIQ
-171 HVLVTNVGEL
+171 HVLVTSVGEL
-181 MGLKGHLINAIVRH
+181 MGLKGHLINLIVRH

-204 LDGVISFKGALQQG
+204 LEGAFSFKEALQQG
-218 KNTRASF
+218 KNTKASF
-225 TPVSIKGD
+225 EPVSIKGD

-256 NILANIAQIDA
+256 NILANIAQIDV
-267 WLEPGIRGLRIE
+267 WLEPGLRGLRIE
-279 QLVFVCA
+279 QLVFICA

-302 LKAGALNILVTNPR
+302 IKAGALNILVTNPR

-370 SVAERWQQLTGKPIA
+370 SVADRWQQLTGKPIA

-399 NTPLIDGF
+399 NTPLIEGF

-416 GTDLLILD
+416 GTDILILD
-424 NEERLVAIGEPGE
+424 NEERVVAIGEPGE

-444 LMSGYWNRDAETKQS
+444 LMSGYWNRDTETKQS

-467 TGDIAYMTA
+467 TGDIAYMNA

-506 ATMPQ
+506 TMMPE

-534 KKDLG
+534 KKDLS
-539 LTENQVLEYCKTQLT
+539 LTESQVLEYCKTQLT

-562 EFRTELPKSTVG
+562 EFKTELPKSTVG

>member
-1 LQITQVW
+1 M
-8 YSVSIASK
+8 
-16 QLRLFKGNALSQDK
+16 NQDK

-36 PEGVPHQI
+36 PEGVPHQV
-44 DGAQF
+44 DGTQF
-49 ESLNDLFAQSFNQY
+49 ESLNHLFAQALDQY
-63 GSRLAFDC
+63 SSRLAFDC
-71 MGKKITYQDLDEL
+71 MGKKITYKKLDEL
-84 SWDFAAYLQSQG
+84 SWQFASYLQSSG

-101 RVALMM
+101 RIALMM

-164 QNQVSVK
+164 QDQVRVK

-181 MGLKGHLINAIVRH
+181 MGLKGHLINAIIRH
-195 VKKAVPSWS
+195 VKKAVPNWS
-204 LDGVISFKGALQQG
+204 LNGVSSFQEALQKG
-218 KNTRASF
+218 KNTRSLF
-225 TPVSIKGD
+225 VPVSMKGD

-279 QLVFVCA
+279 QMVFVCA

-302 LKAGALNILVTNPR
+302 IKAGGLNILVTNPR

-325 NGLKEFHVFP
+325 KGLKEFHVFP

-345 NHPKFTSI
+345 NHPKFSSI

-370 SVAERWQQLTGKPIA
+370 SVADRWQQLTGKPIA

-416 GTDLLILD
+416 GTDVLILD
-424 NEERLVAIGEPGE
+424 NEERSVALGEPGE

-467 TGDIAYMTA
+467 TGDIAYMTT

-506 ATMPQ
+506 TMMPE
-511 VLECAAVGVKDGP
+511 VLECAAIGVKDGP

-534 KKDLG
+534 KKDIG
-539 LTENQVLEYCKTQLT
+539 LTESQVLEYCKTQLT
-554 NYKRPKFI
+554 NYKRPKFV

-579 ELRDLES
+579 ELRDN

>member
-1 LQITQVW
+1 M
-8 YSVSIASK
+8 
-16 QLRLFKGNALSQDK
+16 NQDK

-36 PEGVPHQI
+36 PDGVPHQI

-49 ESLNDLFAQSFNQY
+49 ESLNELFAQSLDQY
-63 GSRLAFDC
+63 SSRVAFDC
-71 MGKKITYQDLDEL
+71 MGKKITYKELNEL
-84 SWDFAAYLQSQG
+84 SWQFAAYLQSSG

-101 RVALMM
+101 RIALMM

-164 QNQVSVK
+164 QDQVRVK

-181 MGLKGHLINAIVRH
+181 MGLKGHLINLIVRH
-195 VKKAVPSWS
+195 VKKAVPTWS
-204 LDGVISFKGALQQG
+204 LACVFNFKEALQQG
-218 KNTRASF
+218 KNTKSSF
-225 TPVSIKGD
+225 EPVSMRGD

-256 NILANIAQIDA
+256 NILANISQIDS
-267 WLEPGIRGLRIE
+267 WLEPGLRGLRIE

-302 LKAGALNILVTNPR
+302 LKVGAMNILVTNPR

-325 NGLKEFHVFP
+325 TGLKEFHVFP

-370 SVAERWQQLTGKPIA
+370 SVADRWQQLTGKPIA

-416 GTDLLILD
+416 GTDILILD
-424 NEERLVAIGEPGE
+424 NEERSVAIGEPGE

-444 LMSGYWNRDAETKQS
+444 LMSGYWNRDTETKQS
-459 MTAQGFFK
+459 MTTQGFFK

-494 FNVYPNEIEEVL
+494 FNVYPNEVEEVL
-506 ATMPQ
+506 ATMPE
-511 VLECAAVGVKDGP
+511 VLECAAVGVNDGP

-539 LTENQVLEYCKTQLT
+539 LTESQVLEYCKTQLT

>member
-1 LQITQVW
+1 M
-8 YSVSIASK
+8 
-16 QLRLFKGNALSQDK
+16 NQDK

-36 PEGVPHQI
+36 PDGVPHQI
-44 DGAQF
+44 DGSQF
-49 ESLNDLFAQSFNQY
+49 ESLHDLFSQSCNQY
-63 GSRLAFDC
+63 GSRPAFDC
-71 MGKKITYQDLDEL
+71 MGKKITYKELDEL
-84 SWDFAAYLQSQG
+84 SWQFAAYLQSSG

-101 RVALMM
+101 RIALMM

-164 QNQVSVK
+164 QDQVTVK
-171 HVLVTNVGEL
+171 HVLVTSVGEL
-181 MGLKGHLINAIVRH
+181 MGLKGHLINLIVRH

-204 LDGVISFKGALQQG
+204 LDSALNFKEALQQG

-225 TPVSIKGD
+225 EQVLIKGD

-256 NILANIAQIDA
+256 NILANIAQIDT
-267 WLEPGIRGLRIE
+267 WLEPGLRGLRIE

-302 LKAGALNILVTNPR
+302 IKAGALNILVTNPR

-325 NGLKEFHVFP
+325 GGLKEFHIFP

-345 NHPKFTSI
+345 NHPKFTNI

-370 SVAERWQQLTGKPIA
+370 SVADRWQQLTGKPIA

-424 NEERLVAIGEPGE
+424 NDERAVAIGEPGE

-511 VLECAAVGVKDGP
+511 VLECAAVGVNDGP

-534 KKDLG
+534 RKDLG
-539 LTENQVLEYCKTQLT
+539 LTKSQVLEYCKTQLT
-554 NYKRPKFI
+554 NYKRPKFV

>member
-1 LQITQVW
+1 L
-8 YSVSIASK
+8 
-16 QLRLFKGNALSQDK
+16 NQDK
-30 PWLNSY
+30 PWLSSY
-36 PEGVPHQI
+36 PDGVPHQV

-71 MGKKITYQDLDEL
+71 MGKKITYKELDEL
-84 SWDFAAYLQSQG
+84 SWQFAAYLQSSG

-101 RVALMM
+101 RIALMM
-107 PNLLQYPIALLG
+107 PNLLQYPVALLG

-129 VNPMYTARE
+129 VNPMYTPRE
-138 LAYQLNDSGADA
+138 LAYQLNDAGADA

-164 QNQVSVK
+164 QNQVRVK
-171 HVLVTNVGEL
+171 HVLVTSVGEL
-181 MGLKGHLINAIVRH
+181 MSLKGHLINLIVRH

-204 LDGVISFKGALQQG
+204 LDGALNFKEALQQG
-218 KNTRASF
+218 KNARASF
-225 TPVSIKGD
+225 EPVSIKGD

-267 WLEPGIRGLRIE
+267 WLEPGLRGLRIE
-279 QLVFVCA
+279 QLVFICA

-302 LKAGALNILVTNPR
+302 LKAGALNVLVTNPR

-325 NGLKEFHVFP
+325 GGLKEFHVFP

-345 NHPKFTSI
+345 NHPKFSSI

-370 SVAERWQQLTGKPIA
+370 SVADRWQQLTGKPIA

-416 GTDLLILD
+416 GTDILILD
-424 NEERLVAIGEPGE
+424 NEERSVAIGEPGE

-444 LMSGYWNRDAETKQS
+444 LMSGYWNRDTETKQS

-494 FNVYPNEIEEVL
+494 FNVYPNEVEEVL
-506 ATMPQ
+506 ATMPE
-511 VLECAAVGVKDGP
+511 VLECAAVGIKDGP

-534 KKDLG
+534 RKDLG
-539 LTENQVLEYCKTQLT
+539 LTESQVLEYCKTQLT

-562 EFRTELPKSTVG
+562 EFRAELPKSTVG

>member
-1 LQITQVW
+1 L
-8 YSVSIASK
+8 
-16 QLRLFKGNALSQDK
+16 NQDK

-36 PEGVPHQI
+36 PDGVPHQI
-44 DGAQF
+44 DGSQF
-49 ESLNDLFAQSFNQY
+49 ESLHDLFSQSCNQY
-63 GSRLAFDC
+63 GSRPAFDC
-71 MGKKITYQDLDEL
+71 MGKKITYKELDEL
-84 SWDFAAYLQSQG
+84 SWQFAAYLQSSG

-101 RVALMM
+101 RIALMM

-164 QNQVSVK
+164 QDQVTVK
-171 HVLVTNVGEL
+171 HVLVTSVGEL
-181 MGLKGHLINAIVRH
+181 MGLKGHLINLIVRH

-204 LDGVISFKGALQQG
+204 LDSALNFKEALQQG

-225 TPVSIKGD
+225 EQVLIRGD

-256 NILANIAQIDA
+256 NILANIAQIDT
-267 WLEPGIRGLRIE
+267 WLEPGLRGLRIE

-302 LKAGALNILVTNPR
+302 IKAGALNILVTNPR

-325 NGLKEFHVFP
+325 GGLKEFHIFP

-345 NHPKFTSI
+345 NHPKFTNI

-370 SVAERWQQLTGKPIA
+370 SVADRWQQLTGKPIA

-424 NEERLVAIGEPGE
+424 NDERAVAIGEPGE

-444 LMSGYWNRDAETKQS
+444 LMSGYWNRDTETKHS

-511 VLECAAVGVKDGP
+511 VLECAAVGVNDGP

-534 KKDLG
+534 KKDLE
-539 LTENQVLEYCKTQLT
+539 LTESQVLEYCKTQLT

-562 EFRTELPKSTVG
+562 EFRNELPKSTVG

>member
-1 LQITQVW
+1 
-8 YSVSIASK
+8 
-16 QLRLFKGNALSQDK
+16 
-30 PWLNSY
+30 
-36 PEGVPHQI
+36 
-44 DGAQF
+44 
-49 ESLNDLFAQSFNQY
+49 
-63 GSRLAFDC
+63 
-71 MGKKITYQDLDEL
+71 
-84 SWDFAAYLQSQG
+84 
-96 LKKGD
+96 
-101 RVALMM
+101 
-107 PNLLQYPIALLG
+107 
-119 SLRAGCVVVN
+119 
-129 VNPMYTARE
+129 MYTARE

-164 QNQVSVK
+164 QDQVTVK

-181 MGLKGHLINAIVRH
+181 MGLKGHLINLIVRH

-204 LDGVISFKGALQQG
+204 LDSALNFKEALQQG

-225 TPVSIKGD
+225 EQVLIKGD

-256 NILANIAQIDA
+256 NILANIAQIDT
-267 WLEPGIRGLRIE
+267 WLEPGLRGLRIE

-302 LKAGALNILVTNPR
+302 IKAGALNILVTNPR

-325 NGLKEFHVFP
+325 GGLKEFHIFP

-345 NHPKFTSI
+345 NHPKFTNI

-370 SVAERWQQLTGKPIA
+370 SVADRWQQLTGKPIA

-424 NEERLVAIGEPGE
+424 NDERAVAIGEPGE

-444 LMSGYWNRDAETKQS
+444 LMSGYWNRDTETKHS

-511 VLECAAVGVKDGP
+511 VLECAAVGVNDGP

-534 KKDLG
+534 KKDLE
-539 LTENQVLEYCKTQLT
+539 LTESQVLEYCKTQLT

-562 EFRTELPKSTVG
+562 EFRNELPKSTVG

>member
-1 LQITQVW
+1 L
-8 YSVSIASK
+8 
-16 QLRLFKGNALSQDK
+16 NQDK

-36 PEGVPHQI
+36 PDGVPHQL

-49 ESLNDLFAQSFNQY
+49 ESLNDLFAQSFSQY

-71 MGKKITYQDLDEL
+71 MGKKITYQELDEL
-84 SWDFAAYLQSQG
+84 SWQFAAYLQSQG

-101 RVALMM
+101 RIALMM

-164 QNQVSVK
+164 QDQVSVK

-181 MGLKGHLINAIVRH
+181 MGLKGHLINLIVRY

-204 LDGVISFKGALQQG
+204 LNGVSSFKEALQKG
-218 KNTRASF
+218 KNARTSF
-225 TPVSIKGD
+225 APVSMKGD

-256 NILANIAQIDA
+256 NILANIAQIDI
-267 WLEPGIRGLRIE
+267 WLEPGLRGLRIE

-345 NHPKFTSI
+345 NHPKFSSI

-370 SVAERWQQLTGKPIA
+370 SVADRWQQLTGKPIA

-416 GTDLLILD
+416 GTDILILD
-424 NEERLVAIGEPGE
+424 NEERSVAIGEPGE

-467 TGDIAYMTA
+467 TGDIAYMSA

-494 FNVYPNEIEEVL
+494 FNVYPNEVEEVL

-539 LTENQVLEYCKTQLT
+539 LTESQVLEYCKTQLT

-562 EFRTELPKSTVG
+562 EFRTELPKTTVG

-579 ELRDLES
+579 ELRDN

>member
-1 LQITQVW
+1 M
-8 YSVSIASK
+8 
-16 QLRLFKGNALSQDK
+16 NQDK

-36 PEGVPHQI
+36 PDGVPHQV

-49 ESLNDLFAQSFNQY
+49 ESLNDLFAQSFAQY
-63 GSRLAFDC
+63 GSRFAFDC
-71 MGKKITYQDLDEL
+71 MGKKITYKELDEL
-84 SWDFAAYLQSQG
+84 SWQFAAYLQSQG

-101 RVALMM
+101 RIALMM

-150 LVILENFAHVFQSI
+150 LVILENFAHVFQGI
-164 QNQVSVK
+164 QDQVSIK

-181 MGLKGHLINAIVRH
+181 MGLKGHLINWIIRN

-204 LDGVISFKGALQQG
+204 LNGVSSFQEALQKG
-218 KNTRASF
+218 KNTRSLF
-225 TPVSIKGD
+225 VPVSMKGD

-267 WLEPGIRGLRIE
+267 WLEPGLRGLRIE

-302 LKAGALNILVTNPR
+302 IKAGGLNILVTNPR

-325 NGLKEFHVFP
+325 KGLKEFHVFP

-345 NHPKFTSI
+345 NHPKFSSI

-370 SVAERWQQLTGKPIA
+370 SVADRWQQLTGKPIA

-416 GTDLLILD
+416 GTDVLILD
-424 NEERLVAIGEPGE
+424 NEERSVALGEPGE

-467 TGDIAYMTA
+467 TGDIAYMTT

-506 ATMPQ
+506 TMMPE

-534 KKDLG
+534 KKDIG
-539 LTENQVLEYCKTQLT
+539 LTESQVLEYCKTQLT
-554 NYKRPKFI
+554 NYKRPKFV

-579 ELRDLES
+579 ELRDN

>member
-1 LQITQVW
+1 M
-8 YSVSIASK
+8 
-16 QLRLFKGNALSQDK
+16 NQDK

-36 PEGVPHQI
+36 PEGVPYQI

-49 ESLNDLFAQSFNQY
+49 ESLNELFAQSFNQY
-63 GSRLAFDC
+63 GSRIAFDC
-71 MGKKITYQDLDEL
+71 MGKKITYKELDEL
-84 SWDFAAYLQSQG
+84 SWQFAAYLQSSG

-101 RVALMM
+101 RIALMM

-164 QNQVSVK
+164 QDQVRVK
-171 HVLVTNVGEL
+171 HVLVTSVGEL
-181 MGLKGHLINAIVRH
+181 MGLKGHLINLIVRH
-195 VKKAVPSWS
+195 VKKAVPTWS
-204 LDGVISFKGALQQG
+204 LAGMLNFKEALQQG
-218 KNTRASF
+218 KNTKSSF
-225 TPVSIKGD
+225 EPVSMRGD

-256 NILANIAQIDA
+256 NILANISQIDA
-267 WLEPGIRGLRIE
+267 WLEPGLRGLRIE

-302 LKAGALNILVTNPR
+302 LKAGAMNILVTNPR

-325 NGLKEFHVFP
+325 TGLKEFHVFP

-345 NHPKFTSI
+345 NHPKFSSI

-370 SVAERWQQLTGKPIA
+370 SVADRWQQLTGKPIA

-399 NTPLIDGF
+399 NTPLINGF

-416 GTDLLILD
+416 GTDILILD
-424 NEERLVAIGEPGE
+424 NEERSVAIGEPGE

-494 FNVYPNEIEEVL
+494 FNVYPNEVEEVL
-506 ATMPQ
+506 ATMPE
-511 VLECAAVGVKDGP
+511 VLECAAVGIKDGP

-534 KKDLG
+534 RKDLG
-539 LTENQVLEYCKTQLT
+539 LTESQVLEYCKTQLT

-562 EFRTELPKSTVG
+562 EFRAELPKSTVG

>member
-1 LQITQVW
+1 VNL
-8 YSVSIASK
+8 
-16 QLRLFKGNALSQDK
+16 KGNPLNQAK

-36 PEGVPHQI
+36 PDGVPHQI

-49 ESLNDLFAQSFNQY
+49 ESLNHLFAQAFDQY
-63 GSRLAFDC
+63 SSRLAFDC
-71 MGKKITYQDLDEL
+71 MGKKITYKELDEL
-84 SWDFAAYLQSQG
+84 SWQFASYLQSSG

-101 RVALMM
+101 RIALMM

-164 QNQVSVK
+164 QDQVSVK
-171 HVLVTNVGEL
+171 HVLVTSVGEL
-181 MGLKGHLINAIVRH
+181 MGLKGHLINLIVRH
-195 VKKAVPSWS
+195 VKKAVPTWA
-204 LDGVISFKGALQQG
+204 LDGVLNFKEALEKG
-218 KNTRASF
+218 ENTRASF
-225 TPVSIKGD
+225 EPVSIKGD

-302 LKAGALNILVTNPR
+302 IKSGGLNILVTNPR

-325 NGLKEFHVFP
+325 NGLKKFHVFP

-345 NHPKFTSI
+345 NHPKFSKI

-370 SVAERWQQLTGKPIA
+370 SVADRWQQLTGKPIA

-416 GTDLLILD
+416 GTDILILD
-424 NEERLVAIGEPGE
+424 DKERSVAIGEPGE

-444 LMSGYWNRDAETKQS
+444 LMSGYWNRDTETKQS

-506 ATMPQ
+506 TMMPEI
-511 VLECAAVGVKDGP
+511 LECAAVGVKDGP

-534 KKDLG
+534 KKDLD
-539 LTENQVLEYCKTQLT
+539 LTEIQVLEYCKTQLT

-579 ELRDLES
+579 ELRDTL